1 MKNAIKIEI
10 DNILDETTQFDFPVF
25 ANEEKKKVILLEKKL
40 YIEEEFK
47 IIAPKLFTNEE
58 KMKKIWK
65 ESVEY
70 ADEQFKSLPIKKRL
84 NGFYLQE
91 LMHYYAEKLRDSIVA
106 DD

>member
-10 DNILDETTQFDFPVF
+10 DNILDETTRFDFPVF
-25 ANEEKKKVILLEKKL
+25 ANEEKKKTILLEKKL
-40 YIEEEFK
+40 HIEEEFK
-47 IIAPKLFTNEE
+47 MIASELFSDEE
-58 KMKKIWK
+58 KIKKLWK

-70 ADEQFKSLPIKKRL
+70 ADEQFQSLSAKKRL

-91 LMHYYAEKLRDSIVA
+91 LMHCYAEKLGNSIIV